1 MPSIIAFMLQP
12 TIIHPLIF
20 TGMLGIVLVIT
31 RPVYAKF
38 KRNRSGYGIVFHSLN
53 GKPIDLARIRLVDT
67 HGLTVASAVTDA
79 YGHYRLVTAPGEYT
93 VDVLKKDFVFP
104 SIFLKQNRRSTMYDN
119 VLASS
124 RIKIRDYGI
133 ITKNIPI
140 DPSEGMTSRSRVFR
154 RWIILSDNAQLVIAF
169 TSAIVAIAYPIIFPK
184 SIVLWLIYIAF
195 ISIVVYRLITFRPG
209 KPAYGT
215 VNDVQTNEPIT
226 RVIIRLFDAQFN
238 KLLSTQVTSPKG
250 RYAFLVNRGSYY
262 MTLQKEGYKTLRLNY
277 PNITKDSY
285 PLAANVRMKP
295 TERA

>member
-1 MPSIIAFMLQP
+1 MNFFLSP

-20 TGMLGIVLVIT
+20 TGMLGAILVIT

-38 KRNRSGYGIVFHSLN
+38 KRNRSGYGIIFHSLN

-79 YGHYRLVTAPGEYT
+79 YGHYRLVAAPGEYT

-140 DPSEGMTSRSRVFR
+140 DPAEGMTSRSRVFR

-169 TSAIVAIAYPIIFPK
+169 MTAIVAIAYPILFPK
-184 SIVLWLIYIAF
+184 TVALWLIYIIF
-195 ISIVVYRLITFRPG
+195 ISIIVYRLITFRPG

-215 VNDVQTNEPIT
+215 VNDAETGEPIS

-262 MTLQKEGYKTLRLNY
+262 MTLQKEGYKLVRLNY

-285 PLAANVRMKP
+285 PLAVNVQMKP
-295 TERA
+295 AGRA